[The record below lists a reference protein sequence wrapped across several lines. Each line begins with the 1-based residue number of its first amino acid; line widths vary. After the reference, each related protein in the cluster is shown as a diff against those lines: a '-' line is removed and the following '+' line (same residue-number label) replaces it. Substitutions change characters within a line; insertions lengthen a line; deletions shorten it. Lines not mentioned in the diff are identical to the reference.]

1 MKFELLLNKLHIR
14 NFRLFE
20 DLQVPFHQK
29 LTVLIGENGAGKTAL
44 LEAIAKALNVYVS
57 AMRNNTQE
65 FDANKYLKDNDVL
78 FQKNDLSIA
87 INTICNSDF
96 TYGKRKKSADIRK
109 EKELIEQEYKSEIY
123 KLSQNRASMKMMG
136 SLVKILDKDNTLPSY
151 SNDVELAVA
160 DYETNI
166 QLLEEEKNTKLEA
179 IENSQEQS
187 FPIEG
192 HIEWKIS
199 YYKKDSKKSSFD
211 ANENI
216 FKLNTLSFTYDE
228 NTKKGI
234 PFLLPIVVF
243 YNINRSVFEYK
254 NPEKRE
260 YTALSAYDNALD
272 GAALD
277 YNSFFRWY
285 KWQKDTDIFKKTN
298 VIQHIDNAI
307 LNVLNDVDNQTFSD
321 LIIEPTTDI
330 REYRLVLKKENTEVE
345 VDQLSSGEKSVLIL
359 VADIARRLCLLN
371 PSSENPLHGQGIVL
385 IDEIDLHL
393 HPKWQRAI
401 IEKLQNIF
409 PNVQW
414 VMTTHSPFVLQ
425 DVSKDSVLILENGQL
440 SRPEATL
447 GQDISTVLNQVMK
460 VKTEAND
467 DTLQEI
473 FRLVALNE
481 IAQAKE
487 KINHF
492 EKSKLFDGQLPKL
505 EGAKSALKR
514 KELLAQ

>member
-1 MKFELLLNKLHIR
+1 M
-14 NFRLFE
+14 
-20 DLQVPFHQK
+20 
-29 LTVLIGENGAGKTAL
+29 
-44 LEAIAKALNVYVS
+44 
-57 AMRNNTQE
+57 
-65 FDANKYLKDNDVL
+65 ND
-78 FQKNDLSIA
+78 I
-87 INTICNSDF
+87 
-96 TYGKRKKSADIRK
+96 
-109 EKELIEQEYKSEIY
+109 
-123 KLSQNRASMKMMG
+123 
-136 SLVKILDKDNTLPSY
+136 
-151 SNDVELAVA
+151 
-160 DYETNI
+160 
-166 QLLEEEKNTKLEA
+166 
-179 IENSQEQS
+179 
-187 FPIEG
+187 
-192 HIEWKIS
+192 
-199 YYKKDSKKSSFD
+199 
-211 ANENI
+211 
-216 FKLNTLSFTYDE
+216 
-228 NTKKGI
+228 
-234 PFLLPIVVF
+234 
-243 YNINRSVFEYK
+243 
-254 NPEKRE
+254 
-260 YTALSAYDNALD
+260 
-272 GAALD
+272 
-277 YNSFFRWY
+277 
-285 KWQKDTDIFKKTN
+285 
-298 VIQHIDNAI
+298 
-307 LNVLNDVDNQTFSD
+307 DNQTFSD

-371 PSSENPLHGQGIVL
+371 PLNENPLHGQGIVL

-393 HPKWQRAI
+393 HPKWQSVI
-401 IEKLQNIF
+401 VEKLQNIF

-481 IAQAKE
+481 IEQAKE